1 MLDRWG
7 REIDYLRI
15 SLTDRCNLRCV
26 YCMPEEG
33 ICQIPR
39 KELLDQ
45 AEIIRICSVMAELG
59 ISRIKITG
67 GEPLVRKICTP
78 LIKELKCIPGI
89 RQVTLT
95 TNGLLLEKNLPELL
109 QAGLDGVNISLDTLD
124 RENFRK
130 ITRRDEFWQV
140 QKGIKAALSYEG
152 LKVKINCVPTIQ
164 TKEELLEIARLAKD
178 HPMHVRFIE
187 MMPVGLGRQFTAM
200 REDTLREILE
210 NEFGEMIPIYE
221 KLGNGPCHYFSIPE
235 FQGKIGFISALSHK
249 FCDHCNRIRLT
260 SVGYLKGCLQFEKGA
275 DLRALLRSGA
285 TDEIL
290 MDTIKNVIYEKPVGH
305 NFLEKKNGT
314 EESHIMSQI
323 GG

>member
-221 KLGNGPCHYFSIPE
+221 KLGNGPCHYFSIPR
-235 FQGKIGFISALSHK
+235 ISGE
-249 FCDHCNRIRLT
+249 NRIYQCFIR
-260 SVGYLKGCLQFEKGA
+260 
-275 DLRALLRSGA
+275 
-285 TDEIL
+285 
-290 MDTIKNVIYEKPVGH
+290 
-305 NFLEKKNGT
+305 
-314 EESHIMSQI
+314 
-323 GG
+323 